1 VGLRLFLATGAF
13 ALAACTDSAPPA
25 SPAARAPQA
34 TATEPPAEAS
44 RPAVNRALGL
54 GEVRNPEPFTL
65 DHRLLDAASRN
76 DRSTI
81 ERALAMGAQL
91 QAKDDLGRSTLFL
104 AVMDAKSLDL
114 VRWLHEKGVPV
125 DGADVGGRTPLSFAA
140 DDGLL
145 DIVRY
150 LVEQGAQV
158 DAADVQKRTPLMHAA
173 GADHPDVIAYLADH
187 GADVNSRDQFGDTPL
202 IAACAKGN
210 VASATILIRRGADA
224 TLKDQE
230 GRTAKERSAPEAEP
244 CLRLPG

>member
-1 VGLRLFLATGAF
+1 
-13 ALAACTDSAPPA
+13 
-25 SPAARAPQA
+25 
-34 TATEPPAEAS
+34 
-44 RPAVNRALGL
+44 VNRALGL

-76 DRSTI
+76 DRPTI
-81 ERALAMGAQL
+81 ERSLELGAKI

-104 AVMDAKSLDL
+104 AIMDAKSLDL
-114 VRWLHEKGVPV
+114 ARWLHEKGVPV
-125 DGADVGGRTPLSFAA
+125 DDADVSSRTPLSFAA

-145 DIVRY
+145 DIVRW
-150 LVEQGAQV
+150 LVEQGAKV
-158 DAADVQKRTPLMHAA
+158 DTPDMQKRTPLMHAA
-173 GADHPDVIAYLADH
+173 GGDHPDVIAYLADH
-187 GADVNSRDQFGDTPL
+187 GADVNARDQFGDTPL

-210 VASATILIRRGADA
+210 VASVTMLLQRGADA